1 MYFVTTAT
9 DKFSSYDLTIESQLR
24 YQKELENVSKQF
36 VRQKIKEEC
45 WDQME
50 VKGRVL
56 SGFHLPVQVTNY
68 SMRERNPNEEK
79 ELEFA
84 TKQRELEVM
93 EEKTRVEVMKSDLAL
108 YASLVGKRTHGMS
121 KMFKVLR

>member
-1 MYFVTTAT
+1 MYFVITAT
-9 DKFSSYDLTIESQLR
+9 DKFCSYDLTIESQLR

-108 YASLVGKRTHGMS
+108 YASLVGKRTHEMS
-121 KMFKVLR
+121 KMFKVLS